1 MTQLNTT
8 FHLWVKQ
15 LAMCPYGCSEKV
27 NLIHLVSIHQIQLI
41 NHTLK
46 ATGRQVRQ
54 LMKCGYHD
62 FIPQHH
68 HHHHKDV
75 WNYLPQHHHHHHK
88 DVWNYYK
95 LKLYTTPNLNLRH
108 IHNRKD
114 SNLILQSCMQKLKNF

>member
-75 WNYLPQHHHHHHK
+75 WNY
-88 DVWNYYK
+88 YK

-114 SNLILQSCMQKLKNF
+114 SNLISQSCMQKLKNF